1 MGTNK
6 DRLCRKKKQQNG
18 LGKLLVK
25 FIMRKIKI
33 HEIND
38 RDRLFFIDRIYVK
51 RELEFIY
58 LFH

>member
-25 FIMRKIKI
+25 FMRKIKI
-33 HEIND
+33 YDIKD
-38 RDRLFFIDRIYVK
+38 GDRLFFIDRIYVT
-51 RELEFIY
+51 RELE
-58 LFH
+58 LK